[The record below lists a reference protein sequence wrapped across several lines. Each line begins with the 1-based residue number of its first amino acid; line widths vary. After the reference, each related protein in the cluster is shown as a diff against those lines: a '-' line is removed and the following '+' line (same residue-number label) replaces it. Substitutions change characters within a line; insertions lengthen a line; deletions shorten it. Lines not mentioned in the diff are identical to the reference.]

1 MAAGVRAA
9 GRWCAATHGCGLWG
23 VSCSAG
29 RSPCAAVCS
38 HGPWA
43 AVSGRGCG
51 PGQAA
56 SHGRCQ
62 VAGRSSGLGYA
73 AVRGPDVAHGSRDVW
88 RGGRLLAVAA
98 QRGLFLV
105 VAGGRQ
111 LFSMAWGR
119 WLFAPLSWCPAT
131 GRVRHPVMVFVW
143 QFTVAVAASAWGR
156 QLVAV
161 VTLNRRLFMV
171 TAAAGYLGCALC
183 LR

>member
-1 MAAGVRAA
+1 VRAA

-29 RSPCAAVCS
+29 RSPCAAVCG

-56 SHGRCQ
+56 SRGRGQ

-73 AVRGPDVAHGSRDVW
+73 AVRGPDVAHGSRCVA
-88 RGGRLLAVAA
+88 RRAAAHGRSPKVAVP
-98 QRGLFLV
+98 GP
-105 VAGGRQ
+105 AGGRQ
-111 LFSMAWGR
+111 LFSMARGR
-119 WLFAPLSWCPAT
+119 WLFARPSWCPAT
-131 GRVRHPVMVFVW
+131 GRVRHPVTVLVR

-161 VTLNRRLFMV
+161 VALNRRLFMV